1 METSSWKK
9 IRLRAMEI
17 IFLALEVP
25 KVQNV
30 GDGEGVMGGYDYM
43 L

>member
-1 METSSWKK
+1 ME
-9 IRLRAMEI
+9 M

-25 KVQNV
+25 MVQNV
-30 GDGEGVMGGYDYM
+30 GDGGGVMGGYDYM